1 MICHETVL
9 QSSSTALQHGRL
21 STKTAKVSGTFYF
34 WQLQS
39 CTRCLP
45 PLPSAAWFFQNCR
58 SSYSITLHMFSVLD
72 FWVFFGVFFLV
83 GFFFIE
89 GHNTGIYINA
99 FKNTCPVKLQSNN
112 SLKTKICF
120 WQLKFSRFG
129 QGGLLHWE
137 QYILKKKL
145 LKDVASPFIPS
156 LWKLLNSKAK
166 HFLSKLL
173 KL

>member
-1 MICHETVL
+1 MKLYC
-9 QSSSTALQHGRL
+9 SPALQLYNMGDSVQRQPRFQGL
-21 STKTAKVSGTFYF
+21 STSD
-34 WQLQS
+34 S
-39 CTRCLP
+39 CNP
-45 PLPSAAWFFQNCR
+45 VQ
-58 SSYSITLHMFSVLD
+58 
-72 FWVFFGVFFLV
+72 GVFLPCPVLLGFSRTADLAILSHYICFQFWIFGYFLGFFSWL